1 MILGIVPFLVV
12 IYAILSYLI
21 LAAAIFGI
29 AQTYTLLT
37 LLLITFGAGFLF
49 ILKRKMNFTEI
60 FHGKRIA
67 LLLLCGGLIGV
78 LMHIFM
84 IPPYMRDDMI
94 YHLLIP
100 KYIAR
105 TGKYLLDPYNIN
117 SNFPM
122 LFEMPLAYIEIMKG
136 FLSPY
141 CINLAFLACLGV
153 TISIFGRR
161 HFSLSYRISLF
172 AFIAIITTPIFYD
185 LVHSC
190 YVEIFFSLCILL
202 ASYHY
207 LIFMEDRN
215 KRKFWFIAMLFIG
228 IACATKY
235 LGLIFL
241 ALLAAYEFFRA
252 VHRKHYY
259 VGLLIAILVCIPWY
273 IKSWII
279 TGNPVY
285 PFANDIF
292 HSSFVSHDRLRNFK
306 GLLSDYNAGR
316 TTIDYF
322 LLPFRLLAGWNPGPH
337 VHRLGFDGKLSLFFI
352 LFFLGFGICNEK
364 KRFLS
369 LLAIV
374 YCIIWA
380 LGSQQV
386 RFLLPA
392 ILPISIAGLS
402 LISQMKWRQVNK
414 VISIFCIAVFT
425 QNAWNIWQ
433 SAKQEEIIDLIK
445 GKIDRN
451 TFLIH
456 KMPVSFGLA
465 LKVNQLLKDTEAR
478 VMTIGTFGRNYYFNV
493 PIFSNTYYEEEI
505 FDRSFKKN
513 AADTAD
519 ISSFFRKKKISHI
532 LFNIQQYNP
541 LECDSTIFDC
551 TQRSRWLAQ
560 HCEQFYYNEI
570 GFLCRIK
577 NL

>member
-1 MILGIVPFLVV
+1 MIFAIVPFLVV
-12 IYAILSYLI
+12 VYAILSYLI

-29 AQTYTLLT
+29 AQKYTLIT
-37 LLLITFGAGFLF
+37 LLLVTFSAWFLF

-60 FHGKRIA
+60 LHGKRIA
-67 LLLLCGGLIGV
+67 LFLLCGGFIGV
-78 LMHIFM
+78 LMHIFV

-100 KYIAR
+100 KHIAH
-105 TGKYLLDPYNIN
+105 TGKYLIDPYNIN

-122 LFEMPLAYIEIMKG
+122 LFEMPLTYIEMMKG
-136 FLSPY
+136 FLSPF

-161 HFSLSYRISLF
+161 HFSLSSRISLIS
-172 AFIAIITTPIFYD
+172 FIVIITTPIFYN

-202 ASYHY
+202 ASYNY

-215 KRKFWFIAMLFIG
+215 KPRFWFNAMLFIG

-285 PFANDIF
+285 PFANDFF
-292 HSSFVSHDRLRNFK
+292 HSSFVSHDRLIIFK

-316 TTIDYF
+316 TMIDYF
-322 LLPFRLLAGWNPGPH
+322 LLPFRLLAGWNPDPH

-352 LFFLGFGICNEK
+352 LFFLGFGIRNEK

-369 LLAIV
+369 LLAII
-374 YCIIWA
+374 YCIIWS

-386 RFLLPA
+386 RFLLPV
-392 ILPISIAGLS
+392 IIPISISGLS
-402 LISQMKWRQVNK
+402 LIAHIKLRQTNN
-414 VISIFCIAVFT
+414 VILLFFLAVFT

-513 AADTAD
+513 AADTAV
-519 ISSFFRKKKISHI
+519 ISDFFRKKKISHI
-532 LFNIQQYNP
+532 LFNLQQYNP
-541 LECDSTIFDC
+541 IVCDSTIFDC
-551 TQRSRWLAQ
+551 TQRSLWLAQ
-560 HCEQFYYNEI
+560 HCEQFYYNGTGLI
-570 GFLCRIK
+570 CRIK